1 MSLCLGRS
9 QLLPFLYLY
18 FQSLIIFP
26 SVGEELAKEKV
37 PISLSYSTVEIVNEI
52 TYYFN
57 LFYLF
62 SLKVQIFRTNTS
74 SFSEGKIPKIYHL
87 IWNAFQIPTSLYI
100 LCLPLS
106 IVSLSLEIFTAF
118 NFLMVMYLCVIIS
131 QTLVYWKINCHNIST
146 FVFNKLSNGFILGSP
161 EFLLLH
167 LLL

>member
-18 FQSLIIFP
+18 FQSFIIFP

-62 SLKVQIFRTNTS
+62 SLKVQIFSRRKNTENLPSDLKCIPS
-74 SFSEGKIPKIYHL
+74 SYFPLHNYYVYLYQLFHCHL
-87 IWNAFQIPTSLYI
+87 KYSL
-100 LCLPLS
+100 LS
-106 IVSLSLEIFTAF
+106 IF
-118 NFLMVMYLCVIIS
+118 NGDVPMCNYFSNSCV
-131 QTLVYWKINCHNIST
+131 LKN
-146 FVFNKLSNGFILGSP
+146 
-161 EFLLLH
+161 
-167 LLL
+167 

>member
-26 SVGEELAKEKV
+26 SVGELAKEKVPISVKV

-62 SLKVQIFRTNTS
+62 SLKVQIFSRRKYTENLPNDL
-74 SFSEGKIPKIYHL
+74 KCIPNSY
-87 IWNAFQIPTSLYI
+87 F
-100 LCLPLS
+100 PLH
-106 IVSLSLEIFTAF
+106 IMFTF
-118 NFLMVMYLCVIIS
+118 
-131 QTLVYWKINCHNIST
+131 INCFIVTWNIHC
-146 FVFNKLSNGFILGSP
+146 FQFFNGDVPMCNYFSNSCVLKN
-161 EFLLLH
+161 
-167 LLL
+167 

>member
-62 SLKVQIFRTNTS
+62 SLKVPTNLS
-74 SFSEGKIPKIYHL
+74 YKSFPEGKIPKIYQM
-87 IWNAFQIPTSLYI
+87 I
-100 LCLPLS
+100 
-106 IVSLSLEIFTAF
+106 
-118 NFLMVMYLCVIIS
+118 
-131 QTLVYWKINCHNIST
+131 
-146 FVFNKLSNGFILGSP
+146 
-161 EFLLLH
+161 
-167 LLL
+167 

>member
-1 MSLCLGRS
+1 MSLCLGHS

-26 SVGEELAKEKV
+26 SVGEELAKEKVPISVKV

-87 IWNAFQIPTSLYI
+87 I
-100 LCLPLS
+100 
-106 IVSLSLEIFTAF
+106 
-118 NFLMVMYLCVIIS
+118 
-131 QTLVYWKINCHNIST
+131 
-146 FVFNKLSNGFILGSP
+146 
-161 EFLLLH
+161 
-167 LLL
+167 